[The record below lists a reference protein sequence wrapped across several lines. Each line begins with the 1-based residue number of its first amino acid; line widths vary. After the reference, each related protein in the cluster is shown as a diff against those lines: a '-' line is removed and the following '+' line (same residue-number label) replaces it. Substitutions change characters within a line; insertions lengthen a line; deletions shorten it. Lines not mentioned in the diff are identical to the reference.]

1 MLVEATRLARLVAAA
16 TDQAYLKR
24 RARAA
29 AVTSGAW
36 AAAVLML
43 VIALIFIQIA
53 VFAALLEAMPA
64 WAAALVVAAIAIILA
79 GIAVLVANR
88 RGRHEPLPR
97 NDRFEAFTRD
107 PNAAAADAMAPLV
120 DEALRATRERPGETM
135 MLALGAGLIVGRLLR
150 RPKR

>member
-1 MLVEATRLARLVAAA
+1 MLAEATRLARLVTAA

-24 RARAA
+24 RAQAA

-36 AAAVLML
+36 AVAGLMTL
-43 VIALIFIQIA
+43 LALLFVQIA
-53 VFAALLEAMPA
+53 IFAALLEVMPA
-64 WAAALVVAAIAIILA
+64 WGAALVVAAIAVILA

-97 NDRFEAFTRD
+97 NDTFEAFTRD

-120 DEALRATRERPGETM
+120 DEAFRATRERPGETM
-135 MLALGAGLIVGRLLR
+135 LLALGAGMIVGRMLR
-150 RPKR
+150 RPRR

>member
-1 MLVEATRLARLVAAA
+1 MLAEATRLARLVAAA
-16 TDQAYLKR
+16 TNQAYLKR

-43 VIALIFIQIA
+43 LIALIFIQIA